1 MRHIHAIDAQARFAQ
16 AARVLFEQTGEVK
29 YIPIVSDSDP
39 HALLGAPV
47 IRQFY
52 ARWADRGSFW
62 NFHGLW
68 ENRIT
73 QMSEADIWGHDI
85 RPMAAQLTTPILMI
99 HADHAASGRH
109 VPREIFNEMPA
120 AQKQLAWL
128 GHRNQMQFYEDPLTI
143 DLASEKIGQFF
154 K

>member
-1 MRHIHAIDAQARFAQ
+1 
-16 AARVLFEQTGEVK
+16 
-29 YIPIVSDSDP
+29 
-39 HALLGAPV
+39 
-47 IRQFY
+47 
-52 ARWADRGSFW
+52 
-62 NFHGLW
+62 
-68 ENRIT
+68 
-73 QMSEADIWGHDI
+73 
-85 RPMAAQLTTPILMI
+85 MAAQLTTPILMI
-99 HADHAASGRH
+99 HAHHAASGRH